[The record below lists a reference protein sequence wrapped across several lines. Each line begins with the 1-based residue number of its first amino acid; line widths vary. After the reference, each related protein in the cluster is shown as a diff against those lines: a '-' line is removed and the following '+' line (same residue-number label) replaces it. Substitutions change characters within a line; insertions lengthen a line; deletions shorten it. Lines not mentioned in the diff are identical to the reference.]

1 MVLMLGGRVVGVD
14 RTVMER
20 IDDVIM
26 PEVLSWWQRYRY
38 QISAHDT
45 SSCEKVDFLIVD
57 ATVFCSSTTEVKP
70 KLSKKICRAP
80 TLARP
85 SNGY

>member
-26 PEVLSWWQRYRY
+26 PEVLSWWQSR
-38 QISAHDT
+38 
-45 SSCEKVDFLIVD
+45 KVF
-57 ATVFCSSTTEVKP
+57 
-70 KLSKKICRAP
+70 
-80 TLARP
+80 
-85 SNGY
+85 